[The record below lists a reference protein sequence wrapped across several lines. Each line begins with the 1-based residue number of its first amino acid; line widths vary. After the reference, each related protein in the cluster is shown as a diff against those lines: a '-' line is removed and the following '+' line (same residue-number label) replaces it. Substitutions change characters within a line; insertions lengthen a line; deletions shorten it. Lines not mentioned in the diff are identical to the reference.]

1 MSAQTTYKFDTVR
14 GCAGGIY
21 DLAPYEINTF
31 INAEADNDMAF
42 GIGVTTYVDGDTV
55 AHPDS
60 IMKPTAASQPFLGVT
75 VNNRTRENDRNGD
88 LEILNK
94 TAVGVMRWGRVYVRV
109 KTGKE
114 PKFGDAAY
122 VLTSGTEAGFF
133 SPTSTDGDAVQ
144 AVFGSEKD
152 SNNVALLILKN
163 S

>member
-21 DLAPYEINTF
+21 DLAPYEINTY
-31 INAEADNDMAF
+31 INSAADNVMLF

-55 AHPDS
+55 AHPGA
-60 IMKPTAASQPFLGVT
+60 IMKPSATSQKFLGVT

-94 TAVGVMRWGRVYVRV
+94 TAIGVMRWGRVYVRV

-122 VLTSGTEAGFF
+122 VVYSGDEAGFF
-133 SPTSTDGDAVQ
+133 SPTSTDGDAVP
-144 AVFGSEKD
+144 AIFGSEVD
-152 SNNVALLILKN
+152 TNGVAMLILKN
-163 S
+163 A